1 MTNVSHIG
9 TLLVFYYFFIAAR
22 EFSFQPSE
30 YQEETKAT
38 GFEVQVS
45 AIMMDGGPHHVTRPL
60 FCPVLLKITQD
71 PQSTTHNIIYI
82 YIYRERET
90 ERARER
96 ETERDRDRERQRQR
110 QTERDRDRETGPGNV
125 FSTLY
130 SQANPQLLHRVLK
143 PPYLHINPKVERIEP
158 QQDEMVSLY
167 I

>member
-1 MTNVSHIG
+1 MS
-9 TLLVFYYFFIAAR
+9 
-22 EFSFQPSE
+22 SFAKNYLGPSE
-30 YQEETKAT
+30 Y
-38 GFEVQVS
+38 
-45 AIMMDGGPHHVTRPL
+45 H
-60 FCPVLLKITQD
+60 TQ
-71 PQSTTHNIIYI
+71 HNIYI
-82 YIYRERET
+82 YIYIERERERER

-158 QQDEMVSLY
+158 
-167 I
+167 

>member
-82 YIYRERET
+82 YIERERE
-90 ERARER
+90 RER
-96 ETERDRDRERQRQR
+96 EPERERQRETETERDRDRDRQRETETERQGQ
-110 QTERDRDRETGPGNV
+110 EMFLAP
-125 FSTLY
+125 STLKQTRNY
-130 SQANPQLLHRVLK
+130 YTECSNHHTFISTQRSKGL
-143 PPYLHINPKVERIEP
+143 
-158 QQDEMVSLY
+158 SLSKMKW
-167 I
+167 